1 MAALELSAASQ
12 DFVRQA
18 VAYLEQP
25 SFFIRLANAVGKP
38 VENAA
43 RAAPE
48 SVARVVNTALEK
60 TMQAALFTLPEAGP
74 AQADRDVRTAEKA
87 ASWKGFWHKV
97 TTTALGGAGGLF
109 GLVGAAAE
117 LPITTGVMFRSIA
130 SIAAEFGEDR
140 NDPAVRLECLSVFSY
155 GGQAP
160 GEDALASSYLTTR
173 AALAAPLHEAA
184 EFMASTAGKGTV
196 STSPVLVRLLAAIA
210 ARFNVVVTNK
220 LLSQSI
226 PLLGAVTGAA
236 VNMAFTDHFNEVARY
251 HFGLRKLERL
261 HGEQAVQDFYLA
273 ETRRLKE
280 AKLPRDAPGGPPVTP
295 SP

>member
-1 MAALELSAASQ
+1 
-12 DFVRQA
+12 
-18 VAYLEQP
+18 
-25 SFFIRLANAVGKP
+25 
-38 VENAA
+38 
-43 RAAPE
+43 
-48 SVARVVNTALEK
+48 VARIVNTALEK
-60 TMQAALFTLPEAGP
+60 TMQAALFTVDGRSP
-74 AQADRDVRTAEKA
+74 AVADRHVNEAEKSA
-87 ASWKGFWHKV
+87 AWKGFWHKV

-130 SIAAEFGEDR
+130 AIAGEFGEDLK
-140 NDPAVRLECLSVFSY
+140 DPASRLECLSVFSH
-155 GGQAP
+155 GGPAP
-160 GEDALASSYLTTR
+160 QDDAVGSAYLSTR
-173 AALAAPLHEAA
+173 AALAASLREAA

-220 LLSQSI
+220 LLSQSL

-236 VNMAFTDHFNEVARY
+236 VNLAFTDHFNEVARC

-261 HGEQAVQDFYLA
+261 HGVQPVQDFYLA

-280 AKLPRDAPGGPPVTP
+280 AKTPPTPVGPTEESSGGR
-295 SP
+295 